1 MDMMND
7 FAFQMYIA
15 EQEGWLDTREGRL
28 NKMRKLLEQG
38 YNIAEA
44 AEESDIDVKSLSY
57 SEMQKIGINY
67 NDIY

>member
-28 NKMRKLLEQG
+28 NKMRKLLEEG
-38 YNIAEA
+38 YSIAEA
-44 AEESDIDVKSLSY
+44 AEESDIDVNSLSY
-57 SEMQKIGINY
+57 SEMQKVGINY
-67 NDIY
+67 NDI